1 MGDLV
6 LGKQKGLFWGDRVG
20 GGGGHKLAPLKTP
33 SSVCMLTSTFNTVYV
48 QYSPK

>member
-20 GGGGHKLAPLKTP
+20 GGGGSQVSTIENPLQ
-33 SSVCMLTSTFNTVYV
+33 CVYV
-48 QYSPK
+48 DKYF

>member
-20 GGGGHKLAPLKTP
+20 GGGGHKLAPFAILHHK
-33 SSVCMLTSTFNTVYV
+33 L
-48 QYSPK
+48 

>member
-20 GGGGHKLAPLKTP
+20 GGGGGSHKLAPFAILHHK
-33 SSVCMLTSTFNTVYV
+33 L
-48 QYSPK
+48 